1 MKLDERA
8 VKGLAYRGLDLWLN
22 LELTRFKPDGEYN
35 RVVSVLKQRFK
46 AEELNPLLLVL
57 GLLEMALIEDALKN
71 KPYLT
76 EEERE
81 AVIREVVDSLSKL
94 YPSVVDEMER
104 LIGSLEERLK
114 EFKSTASKFRSS
126 GGE

>member
-94 YPSVVDEMER
+94 YPSVVD
-104 LIGSLEERLK
+104 
-114 EFKSTASKFRSS
+114 
-126 GGE
+126 